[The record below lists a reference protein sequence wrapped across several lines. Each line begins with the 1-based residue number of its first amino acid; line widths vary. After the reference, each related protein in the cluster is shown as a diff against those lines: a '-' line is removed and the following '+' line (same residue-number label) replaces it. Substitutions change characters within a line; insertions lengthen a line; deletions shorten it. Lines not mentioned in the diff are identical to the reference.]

1 MIADQTPLR
10 ERQAQQVRVAILE
23 AAISQLENKAA
34 DDVSVADVAQAAGIS
49 LRTVY
54 RYYADRPSLLHA
66 VGEHLYGSLGVPFD
80 IAGPDDISASFLDAA
95 TRLSTRPQLAR
106 ALVQTTA
113 GRSIRS
119 GVRAERVDAVRA
131 ALKPLTDG
139 LDAESARW
147 ATAVITH
154 LCSAASWVLIAGESG
169 LDDADA
175 QQAVSWAIDFLIAA
189 LRNNASLTTRRPTR
203 SSSAPTRK

>member
-1 MIADQTPLR
+1 MTADQTPLR

-54 RYYADRPSLLHA
+54 RYYADRTSLLHA

-95 TRLSTRPQLAR
+95 ARLATRPQLAR

-119 GVRAERVDAVRA
+119 GVRIERVDAVRT

-169 LDDADA
+169 LNDADA
-175 QQAVSWAIDFLIAA
+175 QQAVSWAIDSLIAA
-189 LRNNASLTTRRPTR
+189 LRKKASATPRRPTR